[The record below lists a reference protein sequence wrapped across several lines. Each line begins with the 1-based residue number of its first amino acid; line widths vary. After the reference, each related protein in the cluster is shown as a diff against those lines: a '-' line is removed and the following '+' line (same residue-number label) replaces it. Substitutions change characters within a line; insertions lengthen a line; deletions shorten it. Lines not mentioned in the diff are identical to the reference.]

1 MPTYAKLLP
10 EYGLSYNIDSG
21 KIESE
26 AGGVV
31 KYNFKPIH
39 ENLDKYDKYAD
50 DLMNSLT
57 PTGNF
62 LESFPGRNKSLYYA
76 GIWTNIF
83 YGFIFGGFAA
93 FVVVMLML
101 AGVI

>member
-1 MPTYAKLLP
+1 MAFVKILP
-10 EYGLSYNIDSG
+10 EYGLSYNIETG
-21 KIESE
+21 KLQPE
-26 AGGVV
+26 GGVV
-31 KYNFKPIH
+31 KYNFKPIN
-39 ENLDKYDKYAD
+39 EKIDKLDAYAD

-62 LESFPGRNKSLYYA
+62 LESFPGREKSLYYA

-93 FVVVMLML
+93 FLVVLLKMGGL
-101 AGVI
+101 I